1 MTKVKPKDKVHYVN
15 NKEFYE
21 AIRVY
26 INQCKVAEQMETELP
41 RITEYIGE
49 CFFKIAQRIAT
60 KPNFANYT
68 FKEDMILDGG
78 ENCLRYI
85 RNFNP
90 DKSKNPFSYFT
101 TVITYS
107 FIRRIEKEKKYT
119 YIKLKAM
126 ENELHKHDS
135 IGNLNSF
142 DTSNFSVDGETMYEN
157 FFQFIKD
164 YEESRKIKNEKKK
177 KPKTKKSN
185 DLKLFLDDKQ

>member
-1 MTKVKPKDKVHYVN
+1 MTKPKDKVHYVN

-21 AIRVY
+21 AIRIY
-26 INQCKVAEQMETELP
+26 IDQCNVSEEMETELP
-41 RITEYIGE
+41 RVSEYIGE
-49 CFFKIAQRIAT
+49 CFFKIAQKIGT

-68 FKEDMILDGG
+68 FKEDMILDGV

-85 RNFNP
+85 RNFDP

-107 FIRRIEKEKKYT
+107 FLRRIEKEKKYT

-142 DTSNFSVDGETMYEN
+142 DTSNFSIDGETMYDN
-157 FFQFIKD
+157 FFQFIED
-164 YEESRKIKNEKKK
+164 YEKSRKNKNDKKK
-177 KPKTKKSN
+177 KPKTKKNN
-185 DLKLFLDDKQ
+185 DLKLFLDIDDNW

>member
-1 MTKVKPKDKVHYVN
+1 MNKQKEKIHYVN

-21 AIRVY
+21 SIRIY
-26 INQCKVAEQMETELP
+26 INQCRVAEQTNTETP
-41 RITEYIGE
+41 KVTEYLGE

-68 FKEDMILDGG
+68 FKEDMVLDGV

-85 RNFNP
+85 LNFNP

-119 YIKLKAM
+119 YVKLKAM

-142 DTSNFSVDGETMYEN
+142 DSSNFSVDGENMYDN

-164 YEESRKIKNEKKK
+164 YEENKKTKNEKKK
-177 KPKTKKSN
+177 KPKNKKMN
-185 DLKLFLDDKQ
+185 DLKFFFVDDE

>member
-1 MTKVKPKDKVHYVN
+1 MTKEKLHYVN

-21 AIRVY
+21 AIKIH
-26 INQCKVAEQMETELP
+26 INQCNFAENVGEDEPKV
-41 RITEYIGE
+41 TEYLGE

-68 FKEDMILDGG
+68 FKEDMILDGV

-90 DKSKNPFSYFT
+90 DKSNNPFSYFT

-126 ENELHKHDS
+126 ENELYKHDS

-142 DTSNFSVDGETMYEN
+142 DTSNFSIDGETMYEN
-157 FFQFIKD
+157 FFQFIEE
-164 YEESRKIKNEKKK
+164 YEKSRKNKNEKKR
-177 KPKTKKSN
+177 KPKTKNNS
-185 DLKLFLDDKQ
+185 DLKFFFSESEDE